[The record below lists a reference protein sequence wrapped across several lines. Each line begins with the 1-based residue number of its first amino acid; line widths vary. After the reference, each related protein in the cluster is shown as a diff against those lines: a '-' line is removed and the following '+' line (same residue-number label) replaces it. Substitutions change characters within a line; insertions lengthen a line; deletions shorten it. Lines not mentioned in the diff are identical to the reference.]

1 MLDLTHVES
10 RPVSRLTTNGTGVS
24 LVQPAFHASLAAIRE
39 RYGVPALAAAL
50 VNSKGI
56 LAVAAA
62 GVRRHDCADPVHIGD
77 AFHLGSLTKSLTATL
92 IATLVDEGYLNWQT
106 TPLKVFPELSGYIY
120 SSLRAVTL
128 EQLLSHTAG
137 MRPFLKAAELAAFPS
152 FPATGREQRLAFSR
166 WLLQLPPALPP
177 GRRYHYSNAGYTV
190 ATAMAEKVS
199 GRAWEELMQERIFA
213 PLGLQSAGFGWPGAA
228 GPDQPWGHQ
237 EVDGQLLTV
246 APGAAS
252 RLNCL
257 VHPAGD
263 VHMSPADMARYLQLH
278 LRALGGEETLLDPR
292 TARKLHRLQVA
303 GPNGCSPLPAG
314 TFLAGAFLA
323 GAWLLPQQDR
333 ALVVMTNS
341 AGEKAGMALHAAR
354 RSLLPPNL
362 VESGDDKGHKVVLSR
377 VKG

>member
-1 MLDLTHVES
+1 MLDLTYVAS
-10 RPVSRLTTNGTGVS
+10 RPVSRLAAHGAGVS
-24 LVQPAFHASLAAIRE
+24 QVQPAFHASVAAIRE

-56 LAVAAA
+56 LVVAAA
-62 GVRRHDCADPVHIGD
+62 GVRRHDCADPVQNGD
-77 AFHLGSLTKSLTATL
+77 AFHLGSLTKSLTATM
-92 IATLVDEGYLNWQT
+92 IATLVDDGYLTWQT

-166 WLLQLPPALPP
+166 WLLQLPPSLPP

-199 GRAWEELMQERIFA
+199 GRAWEELMQERIFE

-257 VHPAGD
+257 VHSAGD

-303 GPNGCSPLPAG
+303 GPADCSPLP
-314 TFLAGAFLA
+314 AGAFLA

-354 RSLLPPNL
+354 RSLLPADL
-362 VESGDDKGHKVVLSR
+362 VESGYDKEHRVLLSR
-377 VKG
+377 VEG